1 MLWLTG
7 FEDLKF
13 PVTPLLDYPHLFLF
27 DSWSSLLFSRICLV
41 LGNSFARGHLYNVL
55 SLAFIEGA
63 YQIERYSFSFSLENA
78 FTAFS
83 LVKALMLG
91 KNEGKRRSGRQ
102 RMRWLDS
109 ITYSMDM
116 NWSKLQEIVEDRGV
130 WLAVVQEV
138 KRVGHNLVTEQQQP
152 SECSK

>member
-91 KNEGKRRSGRQ
+91 KNEGKRRRGQQ
-102 RMRWLDS
+102 RMRWLTISSTQWHELEQTPGDS
-109 ITYSMDM
+109 EGQRSLARFSPWGRKESDM
-116 NWSKLQEIVEDRGV
+116 TEWLNWTDIL
-130 WLAVVQEV
+130 
-138 KRVGHNLVTEQQQP
+138 
-152 SECSK
+152 

>member
-63 YQIERYSFSFSLENA
+63 YQIERYSFSFSLE
-78 FTAFS
+78 
-83 LVKALMLG
+83 KILMLG
-91 KNEGKRRSGRQ
+91 KIEGRRRIEWQ
-102 RMRWLDS
+102 RMR
-109 ITYSMDM
+109 
-116 NWSKLQEIVEDRGV
+116 
-130 WLAVVQEV
+130 
-138 KRVGHNLVTEQQQP
+138 
-152 SECSK
+152 